1 MTIVAM
7 PTIALVDLAPFGK
20 RRVGRLGIR
29 ASSNPADRRLETCA
43 LPECF
48 VWSVKD
54 TWSVVSA
61 TGSYLGGL
69 FAGRESADQ
78 ISGPIGVAQVAGEVA
93 KISLLALFSLTAVF
107 SVSVGLMNLLPVPM
121 LDGGH
126 LLFYAIEA
134 VRGRPLSERT
144 QEIGLRV
151 GIALVAMLVIFST
164 SHDILRLVGGGG

>member
-1 MTIVAM
+1 MNKNSPRRPA
-7 PTIALVDLAPFGK
+7 AAPAPKGGAQP
-20 RRVGRLGIR
+20 VT
-29 ASSNPADRRLETCA
+29 LE
-43 LPECF
+43 
-48 VWSVKD
+48 
-54 TWSVVSA
+54 
-61 TGSYLGGL
+61 
-69 FAGRESADQ
+69 R
-78 ISGPIGVAQVAGEVA
+78 VAQVAGEIA

-164 SHDILRLVGGGG
+164 SHDILRLVVGGGG

>member
-1 MTIVAM
+1 M
-7 PTIALVDLAPFGK
+7 K
-20 RRVGRLGIR
+20 
-29 ASSNPADRRLETCA
+29 E
-43 LPECF
+43 
-48 VWSVKD
+48 
-54 TWSVVSA
+54 TWSIVRTTGAYVV
-61 TGSYLGGL
+61 GL
-69 FAGRESADQ
+69 FAGRESTDQ
-78 ISGPIGVAQVAGEVA
+78 VSGMLGIAQVAGTVA

-144 QEIGLRV
+144 QEIGLRI

-164 SHDILRLVGGGG
+164 SLDLMRLFSGGG